1 MKLNYKEAAK
11 VAAAASLL
19 RGGFQ
24 ATTGTAWNKAVQTL
38 VAFGGSEAAL
48 VAAGFA
54 PRRARLGSFGKVLLA
69 AMKAAVATTATK
81 PSAFLLSAIRRTE
94 ANAVVSKA
102 AAAAASMLRG
112 FRAMCVEACKVTVAM
127 RSEHARA
134 LRAVLAIWK

>member
-11 VAAAASLL
+11 VASAAALL
-19 RGGFQ
+19 KGGFA
-24 ATTGTAWNKAVQTL
+24 ATTVAAWNRAVQTL

-69 AMKAAVATTATK
+69 AMKAAVVVTAK

-134 LRAVLAIWK
+134 LRAVLATWK